1 MTDVNAKFNFLRGNL
16 TRSWGRVK
24 SIAITRLYL
33 FLSLSKKI
41 SETLEYERVLL
52 SPLHHLRPGR
62 PHVRHHFPGG
72 GRPGE
77 ERRRRKGRDLEN
89 NHITRISGYLFINH
103 KISLPGDKQRSR
115 SLSCPRLR
123 CNEPAPGMARR
134 TWTRK
139 PGYSPFVFL

>member
-77 ERRRRKGRDLEN
+77 ERRRREGRDLD
-89 NHITRISGYLFINH
+89 ISHDDLSTFEHHH

-115 SLSCPRLR
+115 FLSCPRLR
-123 CNEPAPGMARR
+123 CNEPALGMARR
-134 TWTRK
+134 TWTRI